1 MKRLQPV
8 PSALSS
14 GNWCKNLQNIC
25 PKLRTTSQSNVFF
38 RKPSKTGNGVFEQ
51 QYYEQ
56 TSSATGSRV
65 FQFKL
70 FHREEGARRAA
81 GSSGVPKLKLK
92 LSAATSEA
100 ATTSHSRVPKFKL
113 FVFPAAAAQAA
124 NSAAVRLCEFK
135 LSEQQAHES
144 LHLPSPIARS
154 SFPFSFPN
162 LTVFGRKQ
170 SSSLPPPLSRKG
182 GGRLSRE
189 ENQGEEDAR
198 PCSPK
203 SSHRPV

>member
-1 MKRLQPV
+1 MADPRKRDRPQEDEYNKADKRLRMTSDQVGKSSSPERNLEARHGKERGADSPPSSSSLSSDIMKRLQPV

-51 QYYEQ
+51 QHYEQ
-56 TSSATGSRV
+56 TSSAAGSRV

-70 FHREEGARRAA
+70 FHREAARRAA

-100 ATTSHSRVPKFKL
+100 ATISYSRVPKFKL
-113 FVFPAAAAQAA
+113 SGFAAAAQAA
-124 NSAAVRLCEFK
+124 NSAA
-135 LSEQQAHES
+135 
-144 LHLPSPIARS
+144 
-154 SFPFSFPN
+154 
-162 LTVFGRKQ
+162 G
-170 SSSLPPPLSRKG
+170 
-182 GGRLSRE
+182 
-189 ENQGEEDAR
+189 
-198 PCSPK
+198 
-203 SSHRPV
+203 